1 MYGII
6 RKGCWKGVCLLH
18 IDKVEH
24 ESQLTN
30 ALVVYQHRLFV
41 DKLAATDLALLPM
54 LSTHIFSFLWIVLP
68 RACHL
73 VHKKCVLLLL
83 PTSIPTPLPMM
94 TDVQILILL
103 LLLQDT
109 LRQHGNELVVLQTQ
123 DSSSYERKRTTV
135 CYSLCRRPLLS
146 SSSQRT
152 GIISDNSITLGRLS
166 KASAAQHGSIVVAES
181 TV

>member
-18 IDKVEH
+18 IDKVEY
-24 ESQLTN
+24 ESELTN

-103 LLLQDT
+103 LLQDT

-135 CYSLCRRPLLS
+135 CYSLCRRPPLS

-166 KASAAQHGSIVVAES
+166 KASATQHGSIVVAES
-181 TV
+181 TA